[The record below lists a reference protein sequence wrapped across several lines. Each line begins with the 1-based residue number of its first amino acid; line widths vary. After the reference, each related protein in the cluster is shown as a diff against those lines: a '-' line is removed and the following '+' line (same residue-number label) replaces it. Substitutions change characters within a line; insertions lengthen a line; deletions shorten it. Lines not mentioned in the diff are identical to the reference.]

1 MKKIVV
7 LALAITALLPAAA
20 EAGTYHVYSCS
31 AAGKNWANNAW
42 KPSTAIA
49 GVSADT
55 NCTGGIG
62 LIAPAAGPNAANNTY
77 QTLSLASPAGTTI
90 ADFAFT
96 RQILFNNPVAD
107 GTHRYYLLYT
117 LGGTHFA
124 GGGNCCNPTR
134 DLLNGHKS
142 WYGYPDNNFTVGRS
156 TVGRRNF
163 PALNGYT
170 GTANVLQ
177 LRLGCYN
184 RGTPCSVAAGG
195 RIENLVIGSD
205 ITINDPTKPSATVE
219 ASGLLAGGA
228 RGGSDPVTVTASD
241 NSGIKR
247 LELIDVTDSAN
258 PIYVGIEDYSQGG
271 RTDANRICDFTNP
284 APCPS
289 LSRETIRASALGV
302 GQRLVVVRV
311 FDSGGNYVDRGP
323 YPVGVQTPSDRGAE
337 NGTDISEEATLLTN
351 WTASRR
357 RSRTLSYGDRA
368 GIRGRLLNTAGRPIA
383 NARVTVL
390 TRDLRRGAPLVP
402 RATLTTAADGS
413 FRTTVRA
420 TASRLIQFGWLSH
433 LNDVRFAGNSYLTLR
448 ARPAA
453 RLSVST
459 RRPRVGRRF
468 TISGKLSGVSRGG
481 VTVIVQGRPSGSR
494 RYSTFADATTSRTG
508 TFRVRYRFRDGG
520 SRGRRF
526 VFRARIR
533 AKESFPYEAGYSR
546 TVTVRVR

>member
-7 LALAITALLPAAA
+7 LALAITALLPTAA

-49 GVSADT
+49 GVNADT
-55 NCTGGIG
+55 NCSGGIG
-62 LIAPAAGPNAANNTY
+62 LIGPAAGPNAANNTY
-77 QTLSLASPAGTTI
+77 QTLSFASPGGTTI

-134 DLLNGHKS
+134 DQLNGQKS
-142 WYGYPDNNFTVGRS
+142 WYGYPENNFTVGRS
-156 TVGRRNF
+156 TVSRRNF
-163 PALNGYT
+163 PALNGYA

-184 RGTPCSVAAGG
+184 RGTACSVAAGG
-195 RIENLVIGSD
+195 RIENLLIGSD
-205 ITINDPTKPSATVE
+205 VTISDPTRPNATVE
-219 ASGLLAGGA
+219 ASGLLAGGG
-228 RGGSDPVTVTASD
+228 RDGSDPVTVTASD

-247 LELIDVTDSAN
+247 VELIDVTDTAN
-258 PIYVGIEDYSQGG
+258 PIYVGIEDYSQG
-271 RTDANRICDFTNP
+271 RTDANRTCDFSNP

-302 GQRLVVVRV
+302 GQRLVMVRV
-311 FDSGGNYVDRGP
+311 FDSGGNSVDHGP
-323 YPVGVQTPSDRGAE
+323 YPVVVLTPSDRGAE
-337 NGTDISEEATLLTN
+337 NGTDISEPATVITN

-357 RSRTLSYGDRA
+357 RSRTLSFGDRA
-368 GIRGRLLNTAGRPIA
+368 GIRGQLLNTAGRPIA
-383 NARVTVL
+383 NAKVTVL
-390 TRDLRRGAPLVP
+390 TRDLRRGAPLVT
-402 RATLTTAADGS
+402 RGTLTTAADGS

-433 LNDVRFAGNSYLTLR
+433 ANDVRFAANSYLTLR
-448 ARPAA
+448 ARAA
-453 RLSVST
+453 GRLSVST

-468 TISGKLSGVSRGG
+468 TIRGKLNGVSRGG

-508 TFRVRYRFRDGG
+508 TFRVRYRFRDRG

-526 VFRARIR
+526 VFRARILS
-533 AKESFPYEAGYSR
+533 KQSFPYESGYSR
-546 TVTVRVR
+546 TVTVRAR

>member
-7 LALAITALLPAAA
+7 LALAITAMLPAAA
-20 EAGTYHVYSCS
+20 EAGTYHVYSCA

-62 LIAPAAGPNAANNTY
+62 LLAGAGARAVNNTY
-77 QTLSLASPAGTTI
+77 QTLSFTTPAGARI
-90 ADFAFT
+90 ADFTLT

-107 GTHRYYLLYT
+107 ATHRYYLLYT

-134 DLLNGHKS
+134 DALNAQRS
-142 WYGYPDNNFTVGRS
+142 WYGYPENNFTVARTTVNRRS
-156 TVGRRNF
+156 F
-163 PALNGYT
+163 PALATYA
-170 GTANVLQ
+170 GTTNSLA

-184 RGTPCSVAAGG
+184 RANPCSVAAGG
-195 RIENLVIGSD
+195 RIEHLVIGSD
-205 ITINDPTKPSATVE
+205 ITINDPTNPSATVE
-219 ASGLLAGGA
+219 ASGLFAGGA

-247 LELIDVTDSAN
+247 LELIDVTDTAN
-258 PIYVGIEDYSQGG
+258 PIYVGIEDYSEG
-271 RTDANRICDFTNP
+271 RTDANRVCDYTNP
-284 APCPS
+284 VPCPS
-289 LSRETIRASALGV
+289 LSRETIRATGLAV

-311 FDSGGNYVDRGP
+311 FDTGGNYVDRGP

-337 NGTDISEEATLLTN
+337 NGTGVSETGTLDVS
-351 WTASRR
+351 WAVGGKRA
-357 RSRTLSYGDRA
+357 RTLSYGDRA
-368 GIRGRLLNTAGRPIA
+368 GIRGRLLNSAGAPIA
-383 NARVTVL
+383 GAKVTLL
-390 TRDLRRGAPLVP
+390 TRDQRRGAPLVP
-402 RATLTTAADGS
+402 RTTLTTGADGS
-413 FRTTVRA
+413 FRTTVSA
-420 TASRLIQFGWLSH
+420 SASRLIQFGWVSH
-433 LNDVRFAGNSYLTLR
+433 LNDVRYAANGYLTLKAR
-448 ARPAA
+448 AAG

-459 RRPRVGRRF
+459 RRPRVGRKF
-468 TISGKLSGVSRGG
+468 TISGELRGVSRSG

-508 TFRVRYRFRDGG
+508 RFRVSYRFRDRG

-533 AKESFPYEAGYSR
+533 PKESFPYETGYSR